1 VSDVR
6 VLIVDDHPVVRQGI
20 RSLLSN
26 RSEIE
31 VVGDAGTLDTAVAAY
46 RRLRPDV
53 TLLDIRLAD
62 GSGLDALRSIRDE
75 DEHARVLMLSSFDDD
90 EYVVQSLQ
98 AGASGYVLKSDS
110 DSLLVNAV
118 LSVASGG
125 LALSSHVTGHLV
137 ARLSNKRVDAN
148 LALDDQSRRLLAM
161 VATGQSNAQM
171 ARSLFVSEAT
181 VKRRLRA
188 VFDELGVAN
197 RVEAVA
203 EAARRGVLSGNG

>member
-1 VSDVR
+1 MNDVR

-26 RSEIE
+26 RPEIE
-31 VVGDAGTLDTAVAAY
+31 VVGEAETSGAAVAEH

-53 TLLDIRLAD
+53 TLLDIRLAE
-62 GSGLDALRSIRDE
+62 GSGLDVLDSIRAAD
-75 DEHARVLMLSSFDDD
+75 DQARVLMLSSFDDE
-90 EYVVQSLQ
+90 EYVVQALQ

-118 LSVASGG
+118 LSVAAGG
-125 LALSSHVTGHLV
+125 HALSAHVTGQLV
-137 ARLSNKRVDAN
+137 ARLSNRRTEPDVD
-148 LALDDQSRRLLAM
+148 LDESARRLLAM
-161 VATGQSNAQM
+161 VAAGQSNAQM
-171 ARSLFVSEAT
+171 ARTLFVSEAT

-188 VFDELGVAN
+188 IFEDLGVTN

-203 EAARRGVLSGNG
+203 EAARLGVLTG